1 MKAFWRN
8 AALLAV
14 SLLPF
19 SSANALAL
27 QAKQYGDF
35 DRYVL
40 ALSWQTGFCQSQHD
54 RNRNERDECRLQTE
68 TTNKADFLTVHGL
81 WPGLPKSVAARG
93 VDERRWMRFGCAI
106 VPNPES
112 TRSARP
118 AECVHR
124 RKPGC
129 WKRPL
134 NYEVMPDAGGRSC
147 LGSMNMPN
155 TVLSFGF

>member
-19 SSANALAL
+19 SSANAVAL

-93 VDERRWMRFGCAI
+93 VVVNAAGCASVALLAQSRI
-106 VPNPES
+106 CQKH
-112 TRSARP
+112 AP
-118 AECVHR
+118 AGCVHR
-124 RKPGC
+124 RKPGYR
-129 WKRPL
+129 WKRQL
-134 NYEVMPDAGGRSC
+134 N
-147 LGSMNMPN
+147 
-155 TVLSFGF
+155 

>member
-19 SSANALAL
+19 SSANAVAL

-35 DRYVL
+35 DRYVPSPGKPDF
-40 ALSWQTGFCQSQHD
+40 ARVNTIEIVT
-54 RNRNERDECRLQTE
+54 NEMNVACKPE

-93 VDERRWMRFGCAI
+93 VDERRWMRFGCATRPI
-106 VPNPES
+106 PNLPG
-112 TRSARP
+112 SARQP
-118 AECVHR
+118 DVFIAGNRVIT
-124 RKPGC
+124 GNGQ
-129 WKRPL
+129 L
-134 NYEVMPDAGGRSC
+134 N
-147 LGSMNMPN
+147 
-155 TVLSFGF
+155 

>member
-40 ALSWQTGFCQSQHD
+40 ALSWQ
-54 RNRNERDECRLQTE
+54 NRIFARVNTIEIVTNEM
-68 TTNKADFLTVHGL
+68 N
-81 WPGLPKSVAARG
+81 VA
-93 VDERRWMRFGCAI
+93 C
-106 VPNPES
+106 
-112 TRSARP
+112 
-118 AECVHR
+118 
-124 RKPGC
+124 KP
-129 WKRPL
+129 KRPTKL
-134 NYEVMPDAGGRSC
+134 I
-147 LGSMNMPN
+147 
-155 TVLSFGF
+155 F

>member
-19 SSANALAL
+19 SSANAVAL

-93 VDERRWMRFGCAI
+93 VDERRWMRFGCATRPI
-106 VPNPES
+106 QELAAVPAW
-112 TRSARP
+112 TAT
-118 AECVHR
+118 
-124 RKPGC
+124 
-129 WKRPL
+129 
-134 NYEVMPDAGGRSC
+134 
-147 LGSMNMPN
+147 NMPN
-155 TVLSFGF
+155 TVPALVLIRTHTSVRWYA

>member
-19 SSANALAL
+19 SSANAVAL

-81 WPGLPKSVAARG
+81 WRDCLNRLLPVVLMNAAGCASVALPAQSRIYQK
-93 VDERRWMRFGCAI
+93 RA
-106 VPNPES
+106 
-112 TRSARP
+112 P

-124 RKPGC
+124 RKLGYR
-129 WKRPL
+129 WKRQL
-134 NYEVMPDAGGRSC
+134 N
-147 LGSMNMPN
+147 
-155 TVLSFGF
+155 